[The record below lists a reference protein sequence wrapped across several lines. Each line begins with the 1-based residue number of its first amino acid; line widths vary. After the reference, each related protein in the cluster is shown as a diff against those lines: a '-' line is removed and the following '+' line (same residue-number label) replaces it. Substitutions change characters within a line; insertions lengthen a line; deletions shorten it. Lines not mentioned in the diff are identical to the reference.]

1 MRWRGRRQSANI
13 EDRRGRGGGFGGIR
27 IPIGRGGGRR
37 AGIGG
42 VGLLLLVVVALLFG
56 VDPSFLLTGGQTPIQ
71 VSTDGEQAPLST
83 QDQRLRDFTAVV
95 LADTED
101 VWHAVFQDSFGQP
114 YQEPR
119 LVLFDGGVESACG
132 FAGSAV
138 GPFYCPGDGSIYLDL
153 AFFRTLD
160 QRFGAPGDF
169 AQAYVIAHEVGHH
182 VQNLLGIA
190 RQVRDAQ
197 QGRSQAEAN
206 ELSVKLELQADC
218 LAGAWAARAEQ
229 TEQILEP
236 GDIEEALGAASA
248 VGDDTLQRQGGG
260 RVAPDSFTHG
270 SAAQRQQWFRRGFET
285 GELSACDTFST
296 PAL

>member
-13 EDRRGRGGGFGGIR
+13 EDRRGRGGGFGGIG

-71 VSTDGEQAPLST
+71 MSTDGEQAPLSV

-101 VWHAVFQDSFGQP
+101 VWHAAFQDSFGQP

-160 QRFGAPGDF
+160 QRFEAPGDF

-190 RQVRDAQ
+190 RQVREAQ
-197 QGRSQAEAN
+197 QGRPQAEAN

-270 SAAQRQQWFRRGFET
+270 SADQRQQWFRRGFET